1 MERDVC
7 CFNFGNLKLC
17 VCVFKIYNFF
27 CSPQIN
33 YMSSFHHA
41 KPLKHVII
49 IATASKI
56 A

>member
-1 MERDVC
+1 
-7 CFNFGNLKLC
+7 
-17 VCVFKIYNFF
+17 
-27 CSPQIN
+27 
-33 YMSSFHHA
+33 MSSFHHA